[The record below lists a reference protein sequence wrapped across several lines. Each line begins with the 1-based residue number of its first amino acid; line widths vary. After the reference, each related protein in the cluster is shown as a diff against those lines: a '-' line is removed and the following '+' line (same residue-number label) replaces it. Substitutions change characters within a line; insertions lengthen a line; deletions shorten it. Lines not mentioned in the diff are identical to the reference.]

1 MSGKKIKNKEHN
13 MTNPYDFDKLEYEKG
28 YKGCAKSGSGSYLEE
43 VCVIWA

>member
-28 YKGCAKSGSGSYLEE
+28 LKDVPKAE
-43 VCVIWA
+43 VEFL